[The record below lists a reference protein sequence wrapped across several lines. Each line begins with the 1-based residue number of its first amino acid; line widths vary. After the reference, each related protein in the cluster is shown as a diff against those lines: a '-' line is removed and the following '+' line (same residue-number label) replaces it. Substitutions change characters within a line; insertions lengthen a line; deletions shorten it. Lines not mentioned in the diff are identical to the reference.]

1 MEKNNGRQ
9 EHPVIG
15 DAKMDPKAILEE
27 NQQLKTICS
36 QMHDRIKQ
44 LENGWAIQRAQ
55 FLFEVMKTDGFS
67 IEAKQKAQEELEGFL
82 FPIAKPE
89 EEK

>member
-9 EHPVIG
+9 EQPVIG
-15 DAKMDPKAILEE
+15 AETMDPKALLEE
-27 NQQLKTICS
+27 NQQLRNVCN

-44 LENGWAIQRAQ
+44 LENGWAIQRAH
-55 FLFEVMKTDGFS
+55 FLFEVMKTNGFS
-67 IEAKQKAQEELEGFL
+67 AESKQKAREELEGFL